1 MAKQNLSEQLDL
13 LVEALITRQ
22 ETAPGKRQPK
32 ANPQLQVLA
41 RIAAELLDLPR
52 QDFKDRLKSN
62 LERRTPMGSKPVMKA
77 ETRQTATAYLT
88 VRDAAAAIEFYKK
101 AFSATEVM
109 RLVGPGAKIGHAE
122 IRIGNSKIYLSD
134 EFPDFGSVAP
144 QRPGGSPVKMDIVV
158 DDVDAVAARAIAAG
172 AKEVRAI
179 QDQFYGMRTGQ
190 VADPFGYVWNISTVL
205 EELTGEEMQERYDDL
220 VRQGAFTQPQQKPD
234 EKRGPRAV
242 RPIPEGFHTLT
253 PYLAVNGAA
262 RLIDFLKEGFGAVEK
277 FRVNRP
283 GSELVMHAEMRIGDS
298 VLEVADASDEF
309 GARLLGNIL
318 HVDQVSAAYQR
329 ALKAGATSRF
339 APIEQSYGDLEAAV
353 KDPAGN
359 YWNITEIRKTDH
371 RTEDTR
377 TILPYLNL
385 AGAAEFV
392 EFAKRA
398 FGAEE
403 VSMFKAP
410 DGKVVHARLRIGD
423 SILALGEAYG
433 ERAVIL
439 GALHMYVPN
448 VDDVYATAVREG
460 IKVLRPL
467 RDEPYGDRAAVLQD
481 AFGNWWFPS
490 THVKD
495 VQF

>member
-1 MAKQNLSEQLDL
+1 MAKQNLSEQLDQM
-13 LVEALITRQ
+13 VEALITRP
-22 ETAPGKRQPK
+22 AVARRQREPK
-32 ANPQLQVLA
+32 ANAQLQALG
-41 RIAAELLDLPR
+41 RIAGELCGLPR
-52 QDFKDRLKSN
+52 EDFKARLKAD
-62 LERRTPMGSKPVMKA
+62 LERRTTMGSKPAVA
-77 ETRQTATAYLT
+77 TETRQTATAYLC
-88 VRDAAAAIEFYKK
+88 VKNAAAAIEFYKK
-101 AFSATEVM
+101 VFGATEIM
-109 RLVGPGAKIGHAE
+109 RLVGPEARIGHAE
-122 IRIGNSKIYLSD
+122 IRIGNSSIYLSD
-134 EFPDFGSVAP
+134 EHPEYGAISP
-144 QRPGGSPVKMDIVV
+144 QTLGGSPVKMNLSVP
-158 DDVDAVAARAIAAG
+158 DVDAVAARAVEAG
-172 AKEVRAI
+172 GKIVRPV
-179 QDQFYGMRTGQ
+179 QDQFYGERSGQ
-190 VADPFGYVWNISTVL
+190 FEDPFGQVWMIATTIEQLSA
-205 EELTGEEMQERYDDL
+205 EELHRRFDDMTK
-220 VRQGAFTQPQQKPD
+220 QGAFAPPQQKPA
-234 EKRGPRAV
+234 EGHTPAV

-253 PYLAVNGAA
+253 PYLAVKGAS
-262 RLIDFLKEGFGAVEK
+262 RLIEFLKEGFGAVEK

-283 GSELVMHAEMRIGDS
+283 GSEQVMHAEMRIGDS
-298 VLEVADASDEF
+298 VLELADASDEF

-318 HVDQVSAAYQR
+318 HVDDVGAVYQR

-353 KDPAGN
+353 TDPAGN

-403 VSMFKAP
+403 ASMFKAP
-410 DGKVVHARLRIGD
+410 DGKVIHARLRIGD

-433 ERAVIL
+433 ERAIIL
-439 GALHMYVPN
+439 GALHMYVPH

-467 RDEPYGDRAAVLQD
+467 REESYGDRAAVLQD

-495 VQF
+495 VKF

>member
-13 LVEALITRQ
+13 IVEALIARP
-22 ETAPGKRQPK
+22 ETAPRKREPK
-32 ANPQLQVLA
+32 ANPQLQALA
-41 RIAAELLDLPR
+41 RIAEELLDLPR
-52 QDFKDRLKSN
+52 QDFKDRLKAD
-62 LERRTPMGSKPVMKA
+62 LERRTSMGSKPVLKA

-88 VRDAAAAIEFYKK
+88 LKDAAAAIEFYKK
-101 AFSATEVM
+101 AFGATEVM
-109 RLVGPGAKIGHAE
+109 RLIGPGTRIGHAE

-144 QRPGGSPVKMDIVV
+144 QRLGGSPVKMDIIV

-172 AKEVRAI
+172 AKEIRAI

-205 EELTGEEMQERYDDL
+205 EDLTGEEMQKRYDDL
-220 VRQGAFTQPQQKPD
+220 VKQGAFTQPQQKAE

-253 PYLAVNGAA
+253 PYLLVNGAA
-262 RLIDFLKEGFGAVEK
+262 GVIDFLKAGFGAVEK

-283 GSELVMHAEMRIGDS
+283 GSEQIMHAEMRIGDS
-298 VLEVADASDEF
+298 VLEVADANEEF

-318 HVDQVSAAYQR
+318 HVDDVRVVYQR
-329 ALKAGATSRF
+329 ALQAGAISRF

-385 AGAAEFV
+385 VGAAEFV
-392 EFAKRA
+392 EFTKRA

-403 VSMFKAP
+403 VSMFKSP
-410 DGKVVHARLRIGD
+410 DGKVIHARLRIGD
-423 SILALGEAYG
+423 SILALGEAFEG
-433 ERAVIL
+433 RALIT
-439 GALHMYVPN
+439 GALHMYVTN
-448 VDDVYATAVREG
+448 VDAVYATAVREG

-481 AFGNWWFPS
+481 AFGNLWFPS
-490 THVKD
+490 THIKD

>member
-1 MAKQNLSEQLDL
+1 MAKQNVSEQLDL
-13 LVEALITRQ
+13 LVDALIARPK
-22 ETAPGKRQPK
+22 TAPRKREPK
-32 ANPQLQVLA
+32 ASPQLQALA

-52 QDFKDRLKSN
+52 QDFRDRLKSN
-62 LERRTPMGSKPVMKA
+62 LARRTSMGSKPVLKA
-77 ETRQTATAYLT
+77 ETRQTTTAYLT

-101 AFSATEVM
+101 AFGATEVM
-109 RLVGPGAKIGHAE
+109 RLVGPGTKIGHAE

-144 QRPGGSPVKMDIVV
+144 QGPGGSPVKMDIVV

-205 EELTGEEMQERYDDL
+205 EELTGEEMQKRYDDL
-220 VRQGAFTQPQQKPD
+220 VKQGGFTQPQQKSD
-234 EKRGPRAV
+234 EKRAARAV
-242 RPIPEGFHTLT
+242 RAIPEGFHTLT

-318 HVDQVSAAYQR
+318 HVDEVEAVYQR

-339 APIEQSYGDLEAAV
+339 APVEQSYGDLEAAV

-359 YWNITEIRKTDH
+359 DWNITEIRKTDH

-398 FGAEE
+398 FGAQEA
-403 VSMFKAP
+403 SMFKSP
-410 DGKVVHARLRIGD
+410 DGKVIHARLRIGD

-433 ERAVIL
+433 ERAIIL
-439 GALHMYVPN
+439 GALHMYLPN
-448 VDDVYATAVREG
+448 VDEVYATAVREG
-460 IKVLRPL
+460 IQVLRPL

-490 THVKD
+490 THIKD

>member
-1 MAKQNLSEQLDL
+1 MISTTSEQL
-13 LVEALITRQ
+13 
-22 ETAPGKRQPK
+22 
-32 ANPQLQVLA
+32 
-41 RIAAELLDLPR
+41 
-52 QDFKDRLKSN
+52 
-62 LERRTPMGSKPVMKA
+62 
-77 ETRQTATAYLT
+77 
-88 VRDAAAAIEFYKK
+88 
-101 AFSATEVM
+101 
-109 RLVGPGAKIGHAE
+109 
-122 IRIGNSKIYLSD
+122 
-134 EFPDFGSVAP
+134 
-144 QRPGGSPVKMDIVV
+144 SP
-158 DDVDAVAARAIAAG
+158 
-172 AKEVRAI
+172 
-179 QDQFYGMRTGQ
+179 
-190 VADPFGYVWNISTVL
+190 
-205 EELTGEEMQERYDDL
+205 EELHRRFDDMTK
-220 VRQGAFTQPQQKPD
+220 QGAFTPPQQKPA
-234 EKRGPRAV
+234 EGHTPAG

-298 VLEVADASDEF
+298 ALEVADASEEF

-318 HVDQVSAAYQR
+318 HVDEVGAAYLR
-329 ALKAGATSRF
+329 ALQAGATPRF

-410 DGKVVHARLRIGD
+410 DGKVIHARLRIGD

-433 ERAVIL
+433 ERAIIL

-490 THVKD
+490 THVQD
-495 VQF
+495 VKF

>member
-1 MAKQNLSEQLDL
+1 MPKQNRSEQLDL
-13 LVEALITRQ
+13 LVDALIARPK
-22 ETAPGKRQPK
+22 TAPRKRQPK
-32 ANPQLQVLA
+32 ANPKLQALA

-52 QDFKDRLKSN
+52 QDFKDRLKSD
-62 LERRTPMGSKPVMKA
+62 LGRRTSMASKPVMKA

-88 VRDAAAAIEFYKK
+88 VRDAAAAIEFYKR
-101 AFSATEVM
+101 AFGATEVM
-109 RLVGPGAKIGHAE
+109 RLVGPGTKIGHAE

-144 QRPGGSPVKMDIVV
+144 QRPGGSPVKMDLVV
-158 DDVDAVAARAIAAG
+158 DDVDALTARAIAAG
-172 AKEVRAI
+172 AKELRAI

-190 VADPFGYVWNISTVL
+190 VADPFGYVWNVSTVL
-205 EELTGEEMQERYDDL
+205 EELTGEEMQKRYDDL
-220 VRQGAFTQPQQKPD
+220 VKQGAFTQPQQKPE
-234 EKRGPRAV
+234 EKRAPRAV

-283 GSELVMHAEMRIGDS
+283 GSELVMHAEVRVGDS
-298 VLEVADASDEF
+298 VLELADASDEF

-318 HVDQVSAAYQR
+318 HVDDVDAVYKR
-329 ALKAGATSRF
+329 ALEAGATSRF

-371 RTEDTR
+371 RTDDTR

-392 EFAKRA
+392 EFTKRA
-398 FGAEE
+398 FGAKE
-403 VSMFKAP
+403 VSMFQAP
-410 DGKVVHARLRIGD
+410 DGKVIHARLRIGD
-423 SILALGEAYG
+423 SILALGEAHG
-433 ERAVIL
+433 ERAIIL

-448 VDDVYATAVREG
+448 VEDVYATAVREG

-490 THVKD
+490 THIKD

>member
-13 LVEALITRQ
+13 LVEALIARPA
-22 ETAPGKRQPK
+22 TASRKREPK
-32 ANPQLQVLA
+32 ANAQLQALA

-52 QDFKDRLKSN
+52 QDFKVRLKSD
-62 LERRTPMGSKPVMKA
+62 LARRISMGSKPVLKA
-77 ETRQTATAYLT
+77 QNRQTATAYLT
-88 VRDAAAAIEFYKK
+88 VSDAAAAIEFYKK
-101 AFSATEVM
+101 AFGATEVM
-109 RLVGPGAKIGHAE
+109 RLIGPGTKIGHAE

-134 EFPDFGSVAP
+134 EFPDFGAIAP
-144 QRPGGSPVKMDIVV
+144 QGPSGSPVKMDIVV

-172 AKEVRAI
+172 AKEIRAA

-205 EELTGEEMQERYDDL
+205 EDLTGDEMQKRYDDL
-220 VRQGAFTQPQQKPD
+220 VKQGAFAQRAQKPD
-234 EKRGPRAV
+234 ETRATRAV

-262 RLIDFLKEGFGAVEK
+262 RLIDFFKEGFGAVEK

-298 VLEVADASDEF
+298 VLELADASDEF
-309 GARLLGNIL
+309 GARVLGNSL
-318 HVDQVSAAYQR
+318 HVDDVNALYQQ
-329 ALKAGATSRF
+329 ALRAGATDRF
-339 APIEQSYGDLEAAV
+339 APIEQSYGDLEAGV

-359 YWNITEIRKTDH
+359 YWTITEIRKTGH

-385 AGAAEFV
+385 VGAAEFV

-398 FGAEE
+398 FGARE

-410 DGKVVHARLRIGD
+410 DGKVIHARLRIGD
-423 SILALGEAYG
+423 SILALGEAHA
-433 ERAVIL
+433 ERGIIL

-448 VDDVYATAVREG
+448 VDEVYATAVREG

-490 THVKD
+490 THIKD
-495 VQF
+495 LQF

>member
-13 LVEALITRQ
+13 VVDALITRP
-22 ETAPGKRQPK
+22 AAASRQREPK
-32 ANPQLQVLA
+32 VNAQLQALA
-41 RIAAELLDLPR
+41 RIAGELRGLPR
-52 QDFKDRLKSN
+52 EDFKARLKAD
-62 LERRTPMGSKPVMKA
+62 LERRTTMGSKPAVA
-77 ETRQTATAYLT
+77 TETRQTATAYLC
-88 VRDAAAAIEFYKK
+88 VKNAAAAIEFYKK
-101 AFSATEVM
+101 VFGATEIM
-109 RLVGPGAKIGHAE
+109 RLVGPEARIGHAE
-122 IRIGNSKIYLSD
+122 IRIGNSSIYLSD
-134 EFPDFGSVAP
+134 EHPEYGAVSP
-144 QRPGGSPVKMDIVV
+144 QTLGGTPVKMNLSVP
-158 DDVDAVAARAIAAG
+158 DVDAVAARAVDAG
-172 AKEVRAI
+172 GKIVRPV
-179 QDQFYGMRTGQ
+179 QDQFYGERSGQ
-190 VADPFGYVWNISTVL
+190 FEDPFGQVWMISTTIEQL
-205 EELTGEEMQERYDDL
+205 SAEELQRRVDEMTKQD
-220 VRQGAFTQPQQKPD
+220 AFTQAERKSDDKAMP
-234 EKRGPRAV
+234 AV
-242 RPIPEGFHTLT
+242 RAIPEGFHTLT
-253 PYLAVNGAA
+253 PYLAVNGAS

-298 VLEVADASDEF
+298 VLELADASDEF

-318 HVDQVSAAYQR
+318 HVDDVGAVYQR
-329 ALKAGATSRF
+329 ALKAGASSRF

-353 KDPAGN
+353 KDPGGN

-410 DGKVVHARLRIGD
+410 DGKVIHARLRIGD

-433 ERAVIL
+433 ERAIIL

-448 VDDVYATAVREG
+448 VEDVYATAVREG

-467 RDEPYGDRAAVLQD
+467 REEPYGDRAAVLQD

-495 VQF
+495 VKF

>member
-13 LVEALITRQ
+13 LVDALIAR
-22 ETAPGKRQPK
+22 PGPARRKREPK
-32 ANPQLQVLA
+32 ENPQLQALA

-52 QDFKDRLKSN
+52 QDFKDRLKVD
-62 LERRTPMGSKPVMKA
+62 LERRTSMGSKPVLKA
-77 ETRQTATAYLT
+77 ETRQTAIAYLT
-88 VRDAAAAIEFYKK
+88 LRDAAAAIEFYKK
-101 AFSATEVM
+101 AFGATEVM
-109 RLVGPGAKIGHAE
+109 RLVGPGTKIGHAE
-122 IRIGNSKIYLSD
+122 IRLGNSVIYLSD

-144 QRPGGSPVKMDIVV
+144 QTLGGSPVKMDIVV

-172 AKEVRAI
+172 AKELRAI

-205 EELTGEEMQERYDDL
+205 EELTGEEMQKRYDDL
-220 VRQGAFTQPQQKPD
+220 VKQGAFTQPQQKAD
-234 EKRGPRAV
+234 EKRAPGVV

-283 GSELVMHAEMRIGDS
+283 DSELVMHAEMRIGDS

-318 HVDQVSAAYQR
+318 HVDDVGAVYQR

-359 YWNITEIRKTDH
+359 YWNITAIRKTDH

-385 AGAAEFV
+385 VGAAEFV

-403 VSMFKAP
+403 VSMFKSP
-410 DGKVVHARLRIGD
+410 DGKVIHARLRIGD

-433 ERAVIL
+433 ERAIIL
-439 GALHMYVPN
+439 GALHLYVSN
-448 VDDVYATAVREG
+448 VDDVYAAAVREG
-460 IKVLRPL
+460 IQVLRPL

-490 THVKD
+490 THIKD

>member
-13 LVEALITRQ
+13 LVEALITRP
-22 ETAPGKRQPK
+22 EVAPRKRAPK
-32 ANPQLQVLA
+32 ANARLQALA
-41 RIAAELLDLPR
+41 RIAADLLDLPR
-52 QDFKDRLKSN
+52 QDFKHRLKSD
-62 LERRTPMGSKPVMKA
+62 LERRTSMGSKPVLKA

-88 VRDAAAAIEFYKK
+88 VKDAAAAIEFYKK
-101 AFSATEVM
+101 AFGAAEVM
-109 RLVGPGAKIGHAE
+109 RLVGPGTKIGHAE

-144 QRPGGSPVKMDIVV
+144 QGPRSSPVKMDIVV

-172 AKEVRAI
+172 AKEIRAA
-179 QDQFYGMRTGQ
+179 QNQFYGMRTGQ

-205 EELTGEEMQERYDDL
+205 EDLTGDEMQKRYDDL
-220 VRQGAFTQPQQKPD
+220 VKQGAFTQPAQKAE
-234 EKRGPRAV
+234 EKSGLRTF

-253 PYLAVNGAA
+253 PYLCVNGAA
-262 RLIDFLKEGFGAVEK
+262 GVIDFLKEGFGAVEA

-283 GSELVMHAEMRIGDS
+283 GAQTIMHAQLSIGDS
-298 VLEVADASDEF
+298 VLELADASEEF
-309 GARLLGNIL
+309 GARAVANIL
-318 HVDQVSAAYQR
+318 HVDDVDAAYQR
-329 ALKAGATSRF
+329 AMKAGGISLR
-339 APIEQSYGDLEAAV
+339 APHEQPYGDYEAGV

-359 YWNITEIRKTDH
+359 QWYLTAIRKTGH

-377 TILPYLNL
+377 AILPHLSL
-385 AGAAEFV
+385 VGAAEFV
-392 EFAKRA
+392 EFTKRA
-398 FGAEE
+398 FDAEE
-403 VSMFKAP
+403 AVMHRAP
-410 DGKVVHARLRIGD
+410 DGKVAHARLRIGD
-423 SILALGEAYG
+423 SILAVGEAHD
-433 ERAVIL
+433 ERSAL
-439 GALHMYVPN
+439 PAALHMYVPN
-448 VDDVYATAVREG
+448 VDEVYATAVREG

>member
-1 MAKQNLSEQLDL
+1 MAKQNVSEQLDL
-13 LVEALITRQ
+13 LVDALIARPK
-22 ETAPGKRQPK
+22 TAPRKREPK
-32 ANPQLQVLA
+32 ASPQLQALA

-52 QDFKDRLKSN
+52 QDFRDGLKSN
-62 LERRTPMGSKPVMKA
+62 LERRTSMGSKPILKA
-77 ETRQTATAYLT
+77 ETRQTTTAYLT

-101 AFSATEVM
+101 AFGATEVM
-109 RLVGPGAKIGHAE
+109 RLVGPGTKIGHAE

-158 DDVDAVAARAIAAG
+158 DDVDAVVARVIAAG

-205 EELTGEEMQERYDDL
+205 EELTGEEMQKRYDDL
-220 VRQGAFTQPQQKPD
+220 VKQGAFTQPQQKSD
-234 EKRGPRAV
+234 EKRAARAV

-262 RLIDFLKEGFGAVEK
+262 GLIDFLKEGFGAVEK

-318 HVDQVSAAYQR
+318 HVHDVEAVYQR

-398 FGAEE
+398 FGAQEA
-403 VSMFKAP
+403 SMFKSP
-410 DGKVVHARLRIGD
+410 DGKVIHARLRIGD

-433 ERAVIL
+433 ERAIIP

-490 THVKD
+490 THIKD

>member
-1 MAKQNLSEQLDL
+1 MAKQTLSEQLDL
-13 LVEALITRQ
+13 LVDALIARP
-22 ETAPGKRQPK
+22 ETAPRKREPK
-32 ANPQLQVLA
+32 SNPQLQALA
-41 RIAAELLDLPR
+41 RIAAELVGLPR
-52 QDFKDRLKSN
+52 QDFKDRLKSE
-62 LERRTPMGSKPVMKA
+62 LGRRISMGSKPVLKA
-77 ETRQTATAYLT
+77 ENRQTATAYLT
-88 VRDAAAAIEFYKK
+88 VSDAAAAIEFYKK
-101 AFSATEVM
+101 AFGAIEIM
-109 RLVGPGAKIGHAE
+109 RLIGPGTKIGHAE

-144 QRPGGSPVKMDIVV
+144 QGPRGSPVKMDIVV

-205 EELTGEEMQERYDDL
+205 EDLTGEQMQKRYDDL
-220 VRQGAFTQPQQKPD
+220 VKQGAFAQTQEKSD
-234 EKRGPRAV
+234 EKRSPQTVRA
-242 RPIPEGFHTLT
+242 IPEGFHTLT
-253 PYLAVNGAA
+253 PYLSVNGAS
-262 RLIDFLKEGFGAVEK
+262 RLIDFLKEGFGATEK

-298 VLEVADASDEF
+298 VLELADANEEF
-309 GARLLGNIL
+309 GTRLLGNIL
-318 HVDQVSAAYQR
+318 HVDNVEAVYQR
-329 ALKAGATSRF
+329 ALRAGATSRF

-359 YWNITEIRKTDH
+359 YWNITEIRKTGH

-385 AGAAEFV
+385 VGAADFV
-392 EFAKRA
+392 EFTKRA
-398 FGAEE
+398 FGAQE

-410 DGKVVHARLRIGD
+410 DGKVIHARLRIGD
-423 SILALGEAYG
+423 SLLALGEAFEG
-433 ERAVIL
+433 RAVIT

-448 VDDVYATAVREG
+448 VDAVYATAVREG

-481 AFGNWWFPS
+481 AFGNSWFPS
-490 THVKD
+490 THIKD

>member
-1 MAKQNLSEQLDL
+1 MAKQNLSEQLDKI
-13 LVEALITRQ
+13 VDALIARPAARLRRR
-22 ETAPGKRQPK
+22 EPK
-32 ANPQLQVLA
+32 ANAQLQALA
-41 RIAAELLDLPR
+41 AIAAELRDLPSE
-52 QDFKDRLKSN
+52 DFKARLRAE
-62 LERRTPMGSKPVMKA
+62 LRRRTSMGSKPAVA
-77 ETRQTATAYLT
+77 TETRQTATAYLT
-88 VRDAAAAIEFYKK
+88 VKDAPAAIEFYKK
-101 AFSATEVM
+101 AFGATEVM
-109 RLVGPGAKIGHAE
+109 RLVGPGTKIGHAE
-122 IRIGNSKIYLSD
+122 IRIGNSAIYLSD
-134 EFPDFGSVAP
+134 EFPEYGAVAP
-144 QRPGGSPVKMDIVV
+144 QTTGSSPVKMDLRV
-158 DDVDAVAARAIAAG
+158 DDVDSFATHAVAAG

-190 VADPFGYVWNISTVL
+190 VADPFGYVWNVSTVL
-205 EELTGEEMQERYDDL
+205 EELTGEEMQKRYDDL
-220 VRQGAFTQPQQKPD
+220 VKQGAFTQPQQKPD
-234 EKRGPRAV
+234 EKRAPRAV

-283 GSELVMHAEMRIGDS
+283 GSELVMHAEMRMGDS
-298 VLEVADASDEF
+298 VLELADASDEF

-318 HVDQVSAAYQR
+318 HVHDVDAVYKR
-329 ALKAGATSRF
+329 ALEAGATSRF

-371 RTEDTR
+371 RTDDTR

-392 EFAKRA
+392 EFTKRA
-398 FGAEE
+398 FGAKE
-403 VSMFKAP
+403 VSMFQAP
-410 DGKVVHARLRIGD
+410 DGKVIHARLRIGD
-423 SILALGEAYG
+423 SILALGEAHG
-433 ERAVIL
+433 ESALIL

-448 VDDVYATAVREG
+448 VEDVYAAAVREG

-490 THVKD
+490 THIKD

>member
-1 MAKQNLSEQLDL
+1 MPKQNRSEQLDL
-13 LVEALITRQ
+13 LVDALIARPK
-22 ETAPGKRQPK
+22 TAPGKREPK
-32 ANPQLQVLA
+32 ASPKLQALA

-52 QDFKDRLKSN
+52 QDFKDRLKSD
-62 LERRTPMGSKPVMKA
+62 LGRRTSMASKPVMKA

-88 VRDAAAAIEFYKK
+88 VRDAVAAIEFYKK
-101 AFSATEVM
+101 AFGATEVM
-109 RLVGPGAKIGHAE
+109 RLVGPGTKIGHAE

-134 EFPDFGSVAP
+134 EFPDFGSLAP

-158 DDVDAVAARAIAAG
+158 DDVDALTARAIAAG

-190 VADPFGYVWNISTVL
+190 VADPFGYVWNVSTVL
-205 EELTGEEMQERYDDL
+205 EELTGEEMQKRYDDL
-220 VRQGAFTQPQQKPD
+220 VKQGAFTQPQQKPD
-234 EKRGPRAV
+234 EKRAPRAV

-283 GSELVMHAEMRIGDS
+283 GSELVMHAEMRMGDS
-298 VLEVADASDEF
+298 VLELADASEEF

-318 HVDQVSAAYQR
+318 HVHDVDAVYKR
-329 ALKAGATSRF
+329 ALEAGATSRF

-371 RTEDTR
+371 RTDDTR

-392 EFAKRA
+392 EFTKRA
-398 FGAEE
+398 FGAKE
-403 VSMFKAP
+403 VSMFQAP
-410 DGKVVHARLRIGD
+410 DGKVIHARLRIGD
-423 SILALGEAYG
+423 SILALGEAHG
-433 ERAVIL
+433 ESALIL

-448 VDDVYATAVREG
+448 VEDVYAAAVREG

-490 THVKD
+490 THIKD

>member
-1 MAKQNLSEQLDL
+1 MAKQNLSEQLDQM
-13 LVEALITRQ
+13 VEALITRPSV
-22 ETAPGKRQPK
+22 ARRQREPK
-32 ANPQLQVLA
+32 ANAQLQALA
-41 RIAAELLDLPR
+41 RIAGELRGLPR
-52 QDFKDRLKSN
+52 EDFKARLKAD
-62 LERRTPMGSKPVMKA
+62 LERRTSMGSKPVTA
-77 ETRQTATAYLT
+77 TEARQTATAYLC
-88 VRDAAAAIEFYKK
+88 VKNAAAAIEFYKK
-101 AFSATEVM
+101 VFGATEIV
-109 RLVGPGAKIGHAE
+109 RLADPGGRIGHAE
-122 IRIGNSKIYLSD
+122 IHIGNSSVYLSD
-134 EFPDFGSVAP
+134 EHPEFGAISP
-144 QRPGGSPVKMDIVV
+144 QTLGGSPVKMSLSVP
-158 DDVDAVAARAIAAG
+158 DVDAVVARAVAAG
-172 AKEVRAI
+172 GKIVRPV
-179 QDQFYGMRTGQ
+179 QDQFYGERSGQ
-190 VADPFGYVWNISTVL
+190 FEDPFGQVWMISTTIEKL
-205 EELTGEEMQERYDDL
+205 SAEQLHQRFDDMTK
-220 VRQGAFTQPQQKPD
+220 QGAFTTAEPKAA
-234 EKRGPRAV
+234 EKATPAV

-253 PYLAVNGAA
+253 PYLSVNGAA

-298 VLEVADASDEF
+298 VLELADENEEF
-309 GARLLGNIL
+309 RARLLGNIL
-318 HVDQVSAAYQR
+318 HVENVGAVYER

-377 TILPYLNL
+377 AILPYLNL
-385 AGAAEFV
+385 VGAAEFV

-403 VSMFKAP
+403 VRMFKAP
-410 DGKVVHARLRIGD
+410 DGKVIHARLRIGD

-433 ERAVIL
+433 EGAIIV

-448 VDDVYATAVREG
+448 VDEVYAKAVREG

-481 AFGNWWFPS
+481 AFGNSWFPS

-495 VQF
+495 VKF